1 MSSSDLYECIFVLV
15 FIGIFLTL
23 CLASLSKRA
32 KSLRRNLEVV
42 ERKLLAMSIKS
53 EKWRGRAY
61 VEAQRASRW
70 FVVVQSML
78 ETARNVSMED
88 TKTGGSSAAAG
99 ASSSRVEFSS
109 VQLRLES
116 EGKGLRDRIILTLEV
131 PSDESG
137 TLRVFN
143 FLKPVLL
150 VRTYSSR
157 FPESDSEG
165 DMSESIFSSDFSASL
180 LVLTSGT
187 FSGSAV
193 GDALLSLSGDEA
205 SPG

>member
-23 CLASLSKRA
+23 CLASFSKRA
-32 KSLRRNLEVV
+32 KSLRRNLEVA
-42 ERKLLAMSIKS
+42 ERKLLAMSVKS

-137 TLRVFN
+137 TLRVIKIGFT
-143 FLKPVLL
+143 PIHRV
-150 VRTYSSR
+150 
-157 FPESDSEG
+157 
-165 DMSESIFSSDFSASL
+165 FSAFYEKTYWSY
-180 LVLTSGT
+180 
-187 FSGSAV
+187 GSDNPMETELDCFQRL
-193 GDALLSLSGDEA
+193 GEKYLN
-205 SPG
+205 